1 MISAF
6 SSVLLNISFVG
17 HKVNNPKG
25 KGEDKDQ
32 NGVKLFRYP
41 FFGSPFFGFPAVIAQ
56 IHDCC
61 DKQSPEHKN
70 YSVEGVGD
78 RNDQIED
85 EKKSKNFS
93 HKLFQKF
100 FSFFI
105 RTSLMRLTGSL
116 VSLVS
121 SVLLVSFYVYII

>member
-1 MISAF
+1 M
-6 SSVLLNISFVG
+6 G
-17 HKVNNPKG
+17 HGMNNPKG

-41 FFGSPFFGFPAVIAQ
+41 FFGNPFFGFPAVIAQ

-85 EKKSKNFS
+85 EKKIQ
-93 HKLFQKF
+93 KLLAQTIPKIFQVF
-100 FSFFI
+100 HQDLLDAI
-105 RTSLMRLTGSL
+105 DRLTSFI
-116 VSLVS
+116 SFIS
-121 SVLLVSFYVYII
+121 FTSVILRVHHINRFEMRKLHHL

>member
-1 MISAF
+1 M
-6 SSVLLNISFVG
+6 G
-17 HKVNNPKG
+17 HGMNNPKG
-25 KGEDKDQ
+25 KGKSKDQ

-41 FFGSPFFGFPAVIAQ
+41 FFGNPFFGFPAVIAQ

-85 EKKSKNFS
+85 EKKIQ
-93 HKLFQKF
+93 KLLAQTIPNIFQVF
-100 FSFFI
+100 HQQLLDAI
-105 RTSLMRLTGSL
+105 DRLTSFI
-116 VSLVS
+116 SFIS
-121 SVLLVSFYVYII
+121 FTSVILRVHHINRFEMRKLHHL

>member
-1 MISAF
+1 M
-6 SSVLLNISFVG
+6 G

-32 NGVKLFRYP
+32 NGVKLFRNP
-41 FFGSPFFGFPAVIAQ
+41 FFGNPFFGFPAVIAQ

-85 EKKSKNFS
+85 EKKIQ
-93 HKLFQKF
+93 KLLAQTIPKIFQVF
-100 FSFFI
+100 HQDLLDAI
-105 RTSLMRLTGSL
+105 DRLTSFI
-116 VSLVS
+116 SFIS
-121 SVLLVSFYVYII
+121 FTSVILRVHHINRFEMRKLHHL

>member
-1 MISAF
+1 M
-6 SSVLLNISFVG
+6 G

-25 KGEDKDQ
+25 KGENKDQ
-32 NGVKLFRYP
+32 NGVKLFRNP

-85 EKKSKNFS
+85 EKKIQ
-93 HKLFQKF
+93 KLLAQTIPKIFQVF
-100 FSFFI
+100 HQNLLDAI
-105 RTSLMRLTGSL
+105 DRLTSFI
-116 VSLVS
+116 SFIS
-121 SVLLVSFYVYII
+121 FTSVILRVHHINRFEMRKLHHL